1 MAELIPFLKE
11 RGLRITPQRTLILQ
25 TFLSLKGHPTVEDIH
40 WQLPQI
46 SLATIYNNV
55 KLFVSLRILKELP
68 YGNGLSKY
76 ELANQPNHYHILCE
90 SCGEIIDFNY
100 PTLSQI
106 EHVAHKLTQFN
117 IYSHQM
123 EVYGLCK
130 SCQNQEGD
138 FLNAKNN
145 LSNM

>member
-1 MAELIPFLKE
+1 MFIVEEELTELIPFLKE

-25 TFLSLKGHPTVEDIH
+25 TIISLKGHPTVEDIH
-40 WQLPQI
+40 RKLPYI

-90 SCGEIIDFNY
+90 SCGEIIDFNF
-100 PTLSQI
+100 PPLKEL
-106 EHVAHKLTQFN
+106 EHVACKLTQFK
-117 IYSHQM
+117 IRSHQM
-123 EVYGLCK
+123 EVYGLCTT
-130 SCQNQEGD
+130 CQNQ
-138 FLNAKNN
+138 
-145 LSNM
+145 

>member
-1 MAELIPFLKE
+1 MQELVPFLKE

-25 TFLSLKGHPTVEDIH
+25 TILSLKGHPTVEDIH
-40 WQLPQI
+40 CQIPHI

-90 SCGEIIDFNY
+90 ACGDIIDFNY
-100 PTLSQI
+100 PTLTQI
-106 EHVAHKLTQFN
+106 EDVVNKLTKFKIN
-117 IYSHQM
+117 SHQM
-123 EVYGLCK
+123 EVYGLCQL
-130 SCQNQEGD
+130 CQRKEGD
-138 FLNAKNN
+138 F
-145 LSNM
+145 

>member
-1 MAELIPFLKE
+1 MFIVEEELTELIPFLKE

-25 TFLSLKGHPTVEDIH
+25 TILSLKGHPTVEDIH
-40 WQLPQI
+40 RKLPYI

-90 SCGEIIDFNY
+90 SCGEIIDFKF
-100 PTLSQI
+100 PPLKEL
-106 EHVAHKLTQFN
+106 EHVACKLTQFK
-117 IYSHQM
+117 IHSHQM
-123 EVYGLCK
+123 EVYGLCTT
-130 SCQNQEGD
+130 CQKQ
-138 FLNAKNN
+138 
-145 LSNM
+145 

>member
-1 MAELIPFLKE
+1 MQEEQITELIPFLKE

-25 TFLSLKGHPTVEDIH
+25 TILSLKGHPTVEDIH
-40 WQLPQI
+40 KQLPHI

-55 KLFVSLRILKELP
+55 KLFVSLKILKELP

-90 SCGEIIDFNY
+90 SCGEIIDFSY
-100 PTLSQI
+100 PGLKEI
-106 EHVAHKLTQFN
+106 EHVACRLTQFK

-123 EVYGLCK
+123 EVYGLCR
-130 SCQNQEGD
+130 SCQTKQ
-138 FLNAKNN
+138 
-145 LSNM
+145 